1 MERAK
6 AETATETLSPVAAS
20 LWRKSLLT
28 GCVLAACLVLL
39 GVLTIL

>member
-1 MERAK
+1 MAHAK
-6 AETATETLSPVAAS
+6 ADVAVDALCPVAAG

-39 GVLTIL
+39 GVLTIV

>member
-1 MERAK
+1 MEQAK
-6 AETATETLSPVAAS
+6 AQVAIEALSPVAG

-39 GVLTIL
+39 GVLTIA